1 MLLKG
6 GIFMDFFEEFTRPY
20 IFLSGEGVRIEGLV
34 KIEVWEK
41 TSIILRAKEK
51 IKIAGRNLRLDF
63 RGQGIVLIR
72 GKVICLEF
80 EE

>member
-1 MLLKG
+1 ME
-6 GIFMDFFEEFTRPY
+6 FFEEFTKPY
-20 IFLSGEGVRIEGLV
+20 IFLSGEGIRIEGLV

-51 IKIAGRNLRLDF
+51 IKITGKNLRLDF

-72 GKVICLEF
+72 GKVTSLEF
-80 EE
+80 EQ